1 MKYLFVFLAVFAS
14 SVFAFQPNDLVGADI
29 KQVAPCKQ
37 FACAVVEKE
46 GEQYLVVGEIVG
58 EDSVSPLA
66 IYIVE
71 GKKLRL
77 IWSIAWRDS

>member
-1 MKYLFVFLAVFAS
+1 MKYILVFLMMFTS
-14 SVFAFQPNDLVGADI
+14 SVFAFQPNDLAGADI

-37 FACAVVEKE
+37 FACAVVEKD
-46 GEQYLVVGEIVG
+46 GNKYLVIGEIVG

-77 IWSIAWRDS
+77 IWSIAWIES